1 MIRSRFGMTGRLLV
15 LGALLLGAGI
25 QGRAQQPV
33 FRSGA
38 TLVTASVSVKR
49 GNRPV
54 SGLTA
59 ADFIVTDNGVP
70 QTVERVA
77 FEEVPIDV
85 TVVIDLSGSTSSI
98 VDEIRRD
105 TRRILGFLRPID
117 QVRVVT
123 IDTYV
128 HEVIPQ
134 QLAVPTLGLPERMVS
149 GGASSIRDA
158 IAAAL
163 ISRTDPERRRLVVAI
178 TDGDDT
184 KSVTEAATVME
195 LARRSDTVLHIV
207 FVRPPGMGGFGGG
220 GLGGPGGFGA
230 PVMPMGTGA
239 GPGGGATGI
248 FAGPAPGSFIRRK
261 TYVTEWDLL
270 LDATVMTGGGFHG
283 ARHGA
288 VSASEA
294 NAVEVF
300 RRLFDEF
307 RQSYVIQFNPENVS
321 MTGWHDL
328 VVKVKGVDDK
338 GIKARR
344 GYFAGR

>member
-1 MIRSRFGMTGRLLV
+1 MMRSRFGMTGRLLV

-25 QGRAQQPV
+25 QGMAQQPV
-33 FRSGA
+33 FRAGA

-59 ADFIVTDNGVP
+59 PDIIVTDNGVP
-70 QTVERVA
+70 QTVERVS

-105 TRRILGFLRPID
+105 TRQILGFLRPID
-117 QVRVVT
+117 QVRVVA
-123 IDTYV
+123 IDTFV

-134 QLAVPTLGLPERMVS
+134 QLAVPNLGLPLQMIS

-178 TDGDDT
+178 TDGSDT
-184 KSVTEAATVME
+184 KSVIEAATVME
-195 LARRSDTVLHIV
+195 LARHSDTVLHIV
-207 FVRPPGMGGFGGG
+207 FVRPPVAINPGPGPVPLF
-220 GLGGPGGFGA
+220 GGPGS
-230 PVMPMGTGA
+230 
-239 GPGGGATGI
+239 
-248 FAGPAPGSFIRRK
+248 GSFIRRK
-261 TYVTEWDLL
+261 TYVSEWDVL

-321 MTGWHDL
+321 TTGWHDL

-338 GIKARR
+338 GIRARR